1 MLILKFFLYLV
12 FFIFLFLSKAHAADL
27 TPLPPYDWSK
37 VLKIFPIEQPN
48 EGNQILHF
56 SHRNKHYSFNA
67 EAKEFVNTYLKNA
80 KQLESDADVLK
91 YASEA
96 VKINGAYIE
105 LGTASG
111 RTANFIAALNP
122 TRKIHGFDSFF
133 EGLPAKWVR
142 PDVDIDAGTFA
153 YRDKSMVPPPVL
165 DNILLYNGPFNKT
178 LPLFKK
184 AILKDTPISFLH
196 VDSDIYTSAKQA
208 FDVLGSN
215 IVPGTIIVFDEFY
228 NYPNSK
234 EHEFKAFQ
242 ELVKTHNLAYEY
254 IAYNINHEQV
264 AVRIK

>member
-1 MLILKFFLYLV
+1 MLNLKFFLYL
-12 FFIFLFLSKAHAADL
+12 FCLIFLFTNKAHASDL

-56 SHRNKHYSFNA
+56 SHRNKHYSFNK
-67 EAKEFVNTYLKNA
+67 EAIEFVNKYLKKA
-80 KQLESDADVLK
+80 KQLESDANVLK

-96 VKINGAYIE
+96 VKIKGAYIE
-105 LGTASG
+105 LGSASG

-122 TRKIHGFDSFF
+122 TQKLYGFDSFF
-133 EGLPAKWVR
+133 DGLPAKWIR
-142 PDVDIDAGTFA
+142 PDVDIEAGTFA
-153 YRDKSMVPPPVL
+153 YRDKSMVPPQVL
-165 DNILLYNGPFNKT
+165 DNVILYNGPFSKT

-184 AILKDTPISFLH
+184 VILKDAPIAFLH

-215 IVPGTIIVFDEFY
+215 IVRGTIIVFDEFY

-242 ELVKTHNLAYEY
+242 ELVKTHNLDYEY
-254 IAYNINHEQV
+254 IAYNMNHEQV